1 MARVTVDFSDV
12 QDFEP
17 FDGEHPVVIDKVEYV
32 EAASEDKYD
41 YLAWEMIVSDGEFKG
56 RKLWLNTSF
65 SPKALFKLKEV
76 LENLELFDEELDI
89 DYDEETMLV
98 TTPELSGLPAIAVVE
113 IGEYN
118 NRKTTNVVTLIAS
131 DTPAVGTKKGAKKT
145 ESKSK
150 SKAKTS
156 NKKKFQ

>member
-17 FDGEHPVVIDKVEYV
+17 VPEGEYPVLIEKVNYV
-32 EAASEDKYD
+32 EAATEDKFD
-41 YLAWEMIVSDGEFKG
+41 YMGWELTISDGEYQN

-76 LENLELFDEELDI
+76 LENLDLYDDELDI
-89 DYDEETMLV
+89 DYDEDAMIV

-113 IGEYN
+113 ESTYN
-118 NRKTTNVVTLIAS
+118 NRPTNNVVTLISA
-131 DTPAVGTKKGAKKT
+131 DTPEVGAKKT
-145 ESKSK
+145 PARTPA
-150 SKAKTS
+150 KAGA
-156 NKKKFQ
+156 KKKFQ